1 MTFAAP
7 DASDTAYNWA
17 WGTVAA
23 VFLYY
28 TAAAIFVH
36 WRRTRSVGVTK
47 YEPPPDTS
55 PALAAF
61 LYENGKCE
69 RAFAASIVSL
79 AVKGFLEIQQENDS
93 FTLKR
98 LRETD
103 GSLSLEE
110 SVALAELF
118 PSGAETC
125 KFSGNNAPRLCRT
138 FKKFETL
145 IEGIAELELMSSHDV
160 IWVAG
165 AGLLAFV
172 LVALALPLPFV
183 DRGDLTPA
191 SEVVLLFIALCIILG
206 AYCLRAAL
214 RVWPATFQRLATYF
228 PGRAVPK
235 RALGWSDVFPVWL
248 SAIAAFGFGLLAALT
263 SPRFAVIVIA
273 CELLIVM
280 FRHIL
285 YGPTAKGRE
294 CIRGLRG
301 FREFLSRADRDR
313 LNRLNEAGET
323 PTSFDRYSAYAVAVK
338 VEQAWGE
345 EFAEDVLEIV
355 QFHRALKFG
364 EPKPASEDGFFA
376 DGTMGGDDAPI
387 QLNLKARK

>member
-1 MTFAAP
+1 MTLVAP

-17 WGTVAA
+17 WGTIAA

-36 WRRTRSVGVTK
+36 WRRARPIGVTK
-47 YEPPPDTS
+47 YEPPPNTS

-69 RAFAASIVSL
+69 RAFAAAIVSL
-79 AVKGFLEIQQENDS
+79 AVKGFLEIQQKNS
-93 FTLKR
+93 WFILQR
-98 LRETD
+98 LREPD
-103 GSLSLEE
+103 GSLPLEE

-125 KFSGNNAPRLCRT
+125 AFSGSYAPRLCRA

-145 IEGIAELELMSSHDV
+145 IEGIAELELMSSQDV
-160 IWVAG
+160 IWMAG

-172 LVALALPLPFV
+172 LVALAFPLPFV
-183 DRGDLTPA
+183 DHGDLTPT
-191 SEVVLLFIALCIILG
+191 SEVGLLFIALCIILA

-235 RALGWSDVFPVWL
+235 RTLGWSDMFPVWL

-273 CELLIVM
+273 CELQIVM

-294 CIRGLRG
+294 CLRDFRG
-301 FREFLSRADRDR
+301 FREFLARADRDR
-313 LNRLNEAGET
+313 LNRLNEAGQT
-323 PTSFDRYSAYAVAVK
+323 PTSFDRYSAYAVALD

-355 QFHRALKFG
+355 QFNRALKLG

>member
-1 MTFAAP
+1 MTFGSL
-7 DASDTAYNWA
+7 DASDAAYNWA
-17 WGTVAA
+17 WGTIAV

-28 TAAAIFVH
+28 TAATILVN
-36 WRRTRSVGVTK
+36 WRPNRSVGVTK
-47 YEPPPDTS
+47 YEPPPNTS

-69 RAFAASIVSL
+69 RAFAASIVAL
-79 AVKGFLEIQQENDS
+79 AVKGFVEIQQERDW
-93 FTLKR
+93 FALRR
-98 LRETD
+98 LREPD
-103 GSLSLEE
+103 GSLTLEE
-110 SVALAELF
+110 SVVLAELF

-125 KFSGNNAPRLCRT
+125 KFAGSDAPRLCRA
-138 FKKFETL
+138 FKKFEIL
-145 IEGIAELELMSSHDV
+145 IEGIAELELMSAYDV

-165 AGLLAFV
+165 AGLLVCV

-183 DRGDLTPA
+183 DRGDLTPT
-191 SEVVLLFIALCIILG
+191 SEFLLLFVGAWILLG

-214 RVWPATFQRLATYF
+214 RVWPATFQRLVTYL
-228 PGRAVPK
+228 PGRTVPK
-235 RALGWSDVFPVWL
+235 RALGWSDMFPVWL
-248 SAIAAFGFGLLAALT
+248 SATAVFGFGLLAAIT
-263 SPRFAVIVIA
+263 SPRFAGIVIA

-280 FRHIL
+280 SRHIL

-294 CIRGLRG
+294 CIRDLRG

-313 LNRLNEAGET
+313 LNRLNEVGQT
-323 PTSFDRYSAYAVAVK
+323 PTSFDRYSAYAVALD

-355 QFHRALKFG
+355 QFNRAWKFG
-364 EPKPASEDGFFA
+364 EHRIASEDGFFA

>member
-17 WGTVAA
+17 WGTIAA

-28 TAAAIFVH
+28 TAVAIFVH

-79 AVKGFLEIQQENDS
+79 AVNGFLEIHQECDW

-98 LRETD
+98 LRGPD
-103 GSLSLEE
+103 SSLPLEE
-110 SVALAELF
+110 SVVLAELF
-118 PSGAETC
+118 PSGTETC
-125 KFSGNNAPRLCRT
+125 KCEGSDAPRLCRA

-165 AGLLAFV
+165 AGLLVFV
-172 LVALALPLPFV
+172 LVAMALPLPFV
-183 DRGDLTPA
+183 DRGDLTPT
-191 SEVVLLFIALCIILG
+191 SEILLVFIAIWIILG

-214 RVWPATFQRLATYF
+214 RVWPATFQKLATYF

-235 RALGWSDVFPVWL
+235 RALGWNDLFPVCL
-248 SAIAAFGFGLLAALT
+248 SATAAFGFGLLAAIT
-263 SPRFAVIVIA
+263 SPRFAGIVIA

-285 YGPTAKGRE
+285 FGPTAKGRAR
-294 CIRGLRG
+294 ISDLRG
-301 FREFLSRADRDR
+301 FREFLSRADSDR
-313 LNRLNEAGET
+313 LNRQNEAGET
-323 PTSFDRYSAYAVAVK
+323 PTSFDRYSAYAVALD
-338 VEQAWGE
+338 VEHAWGE

-355 QFHRALKFG
+355 QFNRAWEFG
-364 EPKPASEDGFFA
+364 EPKIASEDGFFA
-376 DGTMGGDDAPI
+376 DGTVDGDGAPI